1 MNLSWFFGKINH
13 SLFRTNKLPI
23 ELQEK
28 IILERDNIIEKERRL
43 LIDSLT
49 IEELYFELDKKL
61 HIYMPMEIQNSQSL
75 TFKGPFN
82 IIVMKC
88 YSIHDTV
95 DAVHLSVNIE
105 RNNHENNDNTSG
117 FIDYWDNASECTQYI
132 LAAQCY
138 DNINNAQNNTMIFRG
153 EEDDFVRYSSYCFD
167 YLVSAFG
174 GNHDM
179 FNMS

>member
-1 MNLSWFFGKINH
+1 MALKKLNPAFLPFGNV
-13 SLFRTNKLPI
+13 LPI

-28 IILERDNIIEKERRL
+28 ILDERENIIEAERQKVIESL
-43 LIDSLT
+43 SID
-49 IEELYFELDKKL
+49 ELYFELDKKMHL
-61 HIYMPMEIQNSQSL
+61 YMPMEIENSQSI

-95 DAVHLSVNIE
+95 DAISLSVNVE
-105 RNNHENNDNTSG
+105 RHNNNASG
-117 FIDYWDNASECTQYI
+117 FIEYWDNASECTQYI

-153 EEDDFVRYSSYCFD
+153 EEDDFIRYSSYCFE
-167 YLVSAFG
+167 YLVTAF
-174 GNHDM
+174 NAENEM